1 MTSSLI
7 RGRPRRA
14 ASHISVRVA
23 HAVLGGAAG
32 VVWLVLPVM
41 TINAEVPVAATRAGP
56 TAARA
61 GQEALAEPEA
71 DGTSAADLVL
81 PLVAVG
87 GVGILAGYGYVRR
100 TRRARTRTT
109 PGVATP
115 PVGPPVE
122 PPVVSSRPPVTPLP
136 LLERQAGAALV
147 QADDC
152 VRTSRNELAFA
163 EARFGA
169 AAVEP
174 FALALREAEQE
185 LSAAFAIRLRYGQ
198 GFPEEEAARRHALA
212 GVVGRCA
219 EAGRRLDAV
228 APGFDQLRSLE
239 REMSGALEV
248 AEGRFRELTG
258 RTGAVESALAD
269 LHARYAPSA
278 TAPVTGYVEQAKDRL
293 VFATTHLNQA
303 RQAADLERI
312 GQAVRELR
320 AAEGAI
326 GQADTL
332 LTGVDQLANSLAEAA
347 DLLPAAL
354 TGAEAE
360 RARTTGPP
368 HDIDATLAAVREE
381 VTGDRPYDPLAAL
394 RSVVRAVA
402 SLGGGQ
408 DGVLGTAAWLV
419 GRGDVRAADGFVAT
433 HRGAIGDG
441 ARTLLAEAQHFLET
455 SPAAAHQPA
464 LEARESAEQ
473 DVRLHGNPYDG
484 PAEHTAGAVLGGV
497 LLGENPDG
505 GPPLAFGGPDTR
517 KRGGNADPT

>member
-1 MTSSLI
+1 
-7 RGRPRRA
+7 
-14 ASHISVRVA
+14 
-23 HAVLGGAAG
+23 
-32 VVWLVLPVM
+32 M
-41 TINAEVPVAATRAGP
+41 TINAEVPVAATPAGSA
-56 TAARA
+56 AARPGQDTVAVAVA
-61 GQEALAEPEA
+61 GQDA
-71 DGTSAADLVL
+71 DDSASAADLVL

-109 PGVATP
+109 PGAASPVLP
-115 PVGPPVE
+115 PS
-122 PPVVSSRPPVTPLP
+122 VSPRPPTTPLP
-136 LLERQAGAALV
+136 VLERQAGAALV

-152 VRTSRNELAFA
+152 VRAGRSELAFA

-169 AAVEP
+169 TAVEP
-174 FALALREAEQE
+174 FALALREAERE

-228 APGFDQLRSLE
+228 APGFDQLRALE
-239 REMSGALEV
+239 RDMSGALEI

-258 RTGAVESALAD
+258 RTGAVESALAE
-269 LHARYAPSA
+269 LHARYPAPA

-303 RQAADLERI
+303 RQAADLGRT

-332 LTGVDQLANSLAEAA
+332 LGAVDRLADSLAGAA
-347 DLLPAAL
+347 DLVPAAL
-354 TGAEAE
+354 TGAEAG
-360 RARTTGPP
+360 RAGRSGPP
-368 HDIDATLAAVREE
+368 GATGATADLDAVLAAVREE
-381 VTGDRPYDPLAAL
+381 LTGGRPYDPLAAL

-402 SLGGGQ
+402 ALGAGP

-419 GRGDVRAADGFVAT
+419 GRSDVRAADDFVAT
-433 HRGAIGDG
+433 HRGAVGAG
-441 ARTLLAEAQHFLET
+441 ARTLLAEARRLLGT
-455 SPAAAHQPA
+455 DPGAAGELA
-464 LEARESAEQ
+464 LRARESAEQ
-473 DVRLHGNPYDG
+473 DVRVHGNPYSG

-497 LLGENPDG
+497 LLGEDPDG
-505 GPPLAFGGPDTR
+505 GPPPAFGGPDTR
-517 KRGGNADPT
+517 KRGEPGQSAEPDPDEPGSDSGSVRTD

>member
-1 MTSSLI
+1 
-7 RGRPRRA
+7 
-14 ASHISVRVA
+14 
-23 HAVLGGAAG
+23 
-32 VVWLVLPVM
+32 M
-41 TINAEVPVAATRAGP
+41 TINAEVPVAATRAGSA
-56 TAARA
+56 AARPGQDAVAVAVA
-61 GQEALAEPEA
+61 GQDA
-71 DGTSAADLVL
+71 DDSASAADLVL

-109 PGVATP
+109 PGAASPVLP
-115 PVGPPVE
+115 PS
-122 PPVVSSRPPVTPLP
+122 VSPRPPTTPLP
-136 LLERQAGAALV
+136 VLERQAGAALV

-152 VRTSRNELAFA
+152 VRAGRSELAFA

-169 AAVEP
+169 TAVEP
-174 FALALREAEQE
+174 FALALREAERE

-228 APGFDQLRSLE
+228 APGFDQLRALE
-239 REMSGALEV
+239 RDMNGALEI

-258 RTGAVESALAD
+258 RTGAVESALAT
-269 LHARYAPSA
+269 LHTRYPAPA
-278 TAPVTGYVEQAKDRL
+278 TTPVTGYVEQAKDRL

-303 RQAADLERI
+303 RQAADLGRT

-332 LTGVDQLANSLAEAA
+332 LGAVDRLADSLTGAA
-347 DLLPAAL
+347 DLVPAAL

-360 RARTTGPP
+360 RAGRSGRSGPTGATGPTDP
-368 HDIDATLAAVREE
+368 TGDLDAVLAAVREE
-381 VTGDRPYDPLAAL
+381 LTGDRPYDPLAAL

-402 SLGGGQ
+402 ALGAGP

-419 GRGDVRAADGFVAT
+419 GRSDVRAADDFVAT
-433 HRGAIGDG
+433 HRGAVGAG
-441 ARTLLAEAQHFLET
+441 ARTLLAEAQRLLGT
-455 SPAAAHQPA
+455 DPGAAGELA
-464 LEARESAEQ
+464 LRARESAEQ
-473 DVRLHGNPYDG
+473 DVRVHGNPYSG

-497 LLGENPDG
+497 LLGEDPDG
-505 GPPLAFGGPDTR
+505 GPPPAFGGPDTR
-517 KRGGNADPT
+517 KRGGPGEPGGPDPSEPGSGSGSDSGSVRTD